1 MGIFSFKTLENK
13 TIVTIEE
20 SIYPDN
26 GGEFG
31 EILINAANEGMKTII
46 LDMSKVEVIYSSGI
60 TELVKANV
68 KAKEKGVKIVLVR
81 TGEVV
86 MKILKLCGFD
96 KLFAFAD
103 SIEEVSEG

>member
-1 MGIFSFKTLENK
+1 MGIFSIKTLNNK
-13 TIVTIEE
+13 TVITIED

-46 LDMSKVEVIYSSGI
+46 LDMSRVEVIYSSGI

-68 KAKEKGVKIVLVR
+68 KAKAKGVKMVLVN

-86 MKILKLCGFD
+86 MKIFKLCGFD

-103 SIEEVSEG
+103 SIEEAS